1 MGYLFGT
8 LDVDRI
14 LTGTRLENK
23 ASLALLDR
31 LALRAIGNGEFTI
44 SREEWAGKHQE
55 S

>member
-8 LDVDRI
+8 LDMDRI

-23 ASLALLDR
+23 ASVSLPDR
-31 LALRAIGNGEFTI
+31 LGLRAIGNGEFTI
-44 SREEWAGKHQE
+44 SREEWAGKRQE